1 MEYYFQNKWWSE
13 SGGDSKKCKQLSV
26 SDILAKI
33 FENRDLPEICLH
45 DFQVNGSL
53 FGNRDHLKIA
63 KYRFS
68 GEGGVLVMKNRFLL
82 YQ

>member
-1 MEYYFQNKWWSE
+1 MDVVSFGRQHQPC
-13 SGGDSKKCKQLSV
+13 GDSKKCKKLSA

-53 FGNRDHLKIA
+53 FGNRDHDHDLEITITIT
-63 KYRFS
+63 
-68 GEGGVLVMKNRFLL
+68 
-82 YQ
+82 